1 MMTKPGNTA
10 VITDT
15 GILQCKLFLNLEISF
30 GFNLPIILLKTLHC
44 KYNLQ
49 CNIIYNAMILG
60 GKYNL
65 PRNIGKTHTVS
76 GNLVLLQSGI
86 LL

>member
-15 GILQCKLFLNLEISF
+15 GILQSKLFLNLEISF
-30 GFNLPIILLKTLHC
+30 GFNPPNILLKTLRC
-44 KYNLQ
+44 QYNLQ
-49 CNIIYNAMILG
+49 RNIVYNAMILRC
-60 GKYNL
+60 KLYL
-65 PRNIGKTHTVS
+65 QRNIGKTHTVS

-86 LL
+86 LV